1 MDKMASDGLI
11 QYKAPDQVD
20 IEILLGFVS
29 EIDDLDDDEC
39 YVIERLARA
48 LPPESVYDIRW
59 FENKLDK
66 QRRSAGQR

>member
-1 MDKMASDGLI
+1 MDKIASDGLI

-66 QRRSAGQR
+66 QRWSAGQR

>member
-1 MDKMASDGLI
+1 MDEIASDGLI
-11 QYKAPDQVD
+11 QYEALDQVD
-20 IEILLGFVS
+20 IEILLGIVD

-48 LPPESVYDIRW
+48 LPPESIYDIRW
-59 FENKLDK
+59 FENKLDT